1 MEWSTSVKNSV
12 GFLVQVEQDLHAT
25 VRSSHFAQAAHD
37 ELCRSAVAAR
47 DCALSLR
54 LQARSE
60 MTRLECE
67 SLSQLERAVHE
78 RNAHA
83 AAWRASNQ
91 LQLNQARAEEE
102 KLAAQLSE
110 MRGSLPTPSNCS
122 AFVPSEL
129 PPAAR
134 APSSPPLT
142 PRPALRRGVEAA
154 CQALAA
160 MESRLQIAELP
171 ATPDARVWDEPAQDG
186 ALAAE
191 VMSALHAVPGVED
204 GGVSMRTLA
213 IELQYNVRLAD
224 ALRLRTPVDRER
236 FLSRVHDLVR
246 ARRNEHEQSWAGAG
260 GAAIDDLVDVRPP
273 APSRSLLRS
282 QRVLPA
288 GARADPRPRERDG
301 RTTCSADQPND
312 APGPRPAQ
320 SNHAAGLT
328 AGARARGRAAPPP
341 PLRTNRTRRV
351 LHPVLIGHATS
362 LTPY

>member
-1 MEWSTSVKNSV
+1 MDWSKSVKNSV

-91 LQLNQARAEEE
+91 LQLNQAREEEE
-102 KLAAQLSE
+102 KLAAQLSD

-122 AFVPSEL
+122 AFVSCEL
-129 PPAAR
+129 PPPAR
-134 APSSPPLT
+134 GPSSPPLT

-160 MESRLQIAELP
+160 MEARLQIAELP

-204 GGVSMRTLA
+204 GGVSVRTLA

-224 ALRLRTPVDRER
+224 ALRLRTPADRER

-260 GAAIDDLVDVRPP
+260 GAPIDDLVDVRPP
-273 APSRSLLRS
+273 APPRNPPRS
-282 QRVLPA
+282 QRV
-288 GARADPRPRERDG
+288 RAQTRGVETAERLVDRSAPPPLS
-301 RTTCSADQPND
+301 RTNWTRLVLYND
-312 APGPRPAQ
+312 TPGPRPAQ
-320 SNHAAGLT
+320 SNPASGLT
-328 AGARARGRAAPPP
+328 ARARAGSRSS
-341 PLRTNRTRRV
+341 TR
-351 LHPVLIGHATS
+351 
-362 LTPY
+362 